1 MATQGVQIHGLMR
14 RLGECPEELY
24 LYSGKEKPGLV
35 PLAIVQDLFYYLGG
49 SSLDPKV
56 REELRQMQHARPAET
71 AFVLLGC
78 YLLSDSFFRDRSEL
92 LDGTQK
98 LLLQGFG
105 ELAGLASA
113 RDFVMNTDR
122 REEMTRLCLRY
133 LNLLPDGESSL
144 QAKNRWES
152 LDTVRIVALM
162 QKAADLRRRQEELRK
177 AMERKAAE
185 EAASK
190 WSRE

>member
-1 MATQGVQIHGLMR
+1 
-14 RLGECPEELY
+14 
-24 LYSGKEKPGLV
+24 
-35 PLAIVQDLFYYLGG
+35 
-49 SSLDPKV
+49 
-56 REELRQMQHARPAET
+56 MQHARPAET

-152 LDTVRIVALM
+152 LDTVRRVALM